1 MTDFHPTML
10 RAFNDHANREIY
22 ATHVY
27 LHASFWF
34 DQRNYDGIASFL
46 KKEADQQHQYALKL
60 YEYIHLRQGGVG
72 LVTSIPEAVSSWN
85 SPQDVFATLLNLEQD
100 YFRFVAKL
108 RSLAVDLKDN
118 GAHVFLIHFVA
129 EQERTIRKWL
139 RLNDKIVSYTALPGL
154 IWHLNK
160 EMS

>member
-1 MTDFHPTML
+1 MTEFHPTML
-10 RAFNDHANREIY
+10 LAMNDHANREIY

-34 DQRNYDGIASFL
+34 EQRNYDGIASFL
-46 KKEADQQHQYALKL
+46 KKEAEQQHHYALQL

-85 SPQDVFATLLNLEQD
+85 APSDVFATLLRLEQD
-100 YFRFVAKL
+100 YFKFVTKL
-108 RSLAVDLKDN
+108 RSLASELKDN
-118 GAHVFLIHFVA
+118 GTHVFLRNFVFN
-129 EQERTIRKWL
+129 QERTIRKWL

-160 EMS
+160 ELK